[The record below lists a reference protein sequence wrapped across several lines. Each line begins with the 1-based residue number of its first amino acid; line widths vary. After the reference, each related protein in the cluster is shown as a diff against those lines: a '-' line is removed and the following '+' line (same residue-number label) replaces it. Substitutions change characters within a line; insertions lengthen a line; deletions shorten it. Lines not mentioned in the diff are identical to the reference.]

1 MQIERKV
8 VSYESP
14 ELGKTVS
21 HYILI
26 AHTSKRSIVLSHANI
41 FLHDTTRASLRTSS
55 RYSSIISMLYRWLAK
70 QPKYANY
77 DPTQYHAL
85 VDNRDLKRW
94 QVDRQVLRVGAQSL
108 KPSSETIYED
118 LKIVLNFFHWLNVKG
133 YKSNVDIELKQSTA
147 YFNRS
152 RLLSYIQAKA
162 RVSIDA
168 KNVRALD
175 RESRQSQRRTLI
187 NQSEIRTYLSCFTD
201 PVYRAL
207 FKFALGTAMR
217 PMDLCKYPYVG
228 NGKNV
233 HIMPYSEM
241 DQDPKT
247 FEYTVYASKG
257 NKTRTIILQSDDL
270 KELNEGYIKPFY
282 EERRKKYKER
292 FGHDC
297 PPSIL
302 FLTSRGVP
310 VTATKIASRGNAAKM
325 KALGL
330 DENFRESV
338 NFYESRHWWPTMFLI
353 RYFQEDLLKDAAD
366 VMWAACGDI
375 LRRQMGHEDLD
386 TTFKHYVVMGRLV
399 MLANKGK
406 TTELISNANLGVSA
420 FIKEVTGGSLVM
432 GELSQGT
439 AE

>member
-8 VSYESP
+8 VTYESP
-14 ELGKTVS
+14 ELGKEVS

-26 AHTSKRSIVLSHANI
+26 AHTAKRSIVLSHANL
-41 FLHDTTRASLRTSS
+41 FLHDTSRASLRTSS
-55 RYSSIISMLYRWLAK
+55 RYSSIISMFYRWIAT
-70 QPKYANY
+70 QPKYADY

-94 QVDRQVLRVGAQSL
+94 QIARQVARVEAQSL

-118 LKIVLNFFHWLNVKG
+118 LKIILTFFHWLNLKG
-133 YKSNVDIELKQSTA
+133 YKSNVEIELKTSTA
-147 YFNRS
+147 YFNRNK
-152 RLLSYIQAKA
+152 LLAYIQAKA
-162 RVSIDA
+162 KVSINA

-175 RESRQSQRRTLI
+175 KESRQSQRRTLI
-187 NQSEIRTYLSCFTD
+187 NNSEIHTYLKCFTD
-201 PVYRAL
+201 PVYKVL
-207 FKFALGTAMR
+207 FKFALGSAMR
-217 PMDLCKYPYVG
+217 PMDLCKFPYIG
-228 NGKNV
+228 NGKNC

-241 DQDPKT
+241 DKEPTT

-270 KELNEGYIKPFY
+270 KELDETYIKPLY

-302 FLTSRGVP
+302 FLTSKGIP
-310 VTATKIASRGNAAKM
+310 VTATKIASRGNAAKV
-325 KALGL
+325 KALAL

-375 LRRQMGHEDLD
+375 LRRQMGHEDID
-386 TTFKHYVVMGRLV
+386 TTFKYYVDMARLV

-406 TTELISNANLGVSA
+406 VTELITKSNLGVHA
-420 FIKEVTGGSLVM
+420 FIDEVTKGGLVM
-432 GELSQGT
+432 SEDPVGS
-439 AE
+439 

>member
-1 MQIERKV
+1 
-8 VSYESP
+8 
-14 ELGKTVS
+14 
-21 HYILI
+21 
-26 AHTSKRSIVLSHANI
+26 
-41 FLHDTTRASLRTSS
+41 
-55 RYSSIISMLYRWLAK
+55 
-70 QPKYANY
+70 
-77 DPTQYHAL
+77 
-85 VDNRDLKRW
+85 
-94 QVDRQVLRVGAQSL
+94 
-108 KPSSETIYED
+108 
-118 LKIVLNFFHWLNVKG
+118 

-217 PMDLCKYPYVG
+217 PMDLCKYPYGG

-282 EERRKKYKER
+282 EERRKKYK
-292 FGHDC
+292 
-297 PPSIL
+297 
-302 FLTSRGVP
+302 
-310 VTATKIASRGNAAKM
+310 
-325 KALGL
+325 
-330 DENFRESV
+330 
-338 NFYESRHWWPTMFLI
+338 
-353 RYFQEDLLKDAAD
+353 
-366 VMWAACGDI
+366 
-375 LRRQMGHEDLD
+375 
-386 TTFKHYVVMGRLV
+386 
-399 MLANKGK
+399 
-406 TTELISNANLGVSA
+406 
-420 FIKEVTGGSLVM
+420 
-432 GELSQGT
+432 
-439 AE
+439 